1 MAREAR
7 SEILAGLAVLIVAAG
22 FGLHLARAAGPA
34 APAAGYELSAA
45 FRAADGV
52 RVGTEVRIAGVR
64 VGSVTALDLDPAT
77 FQAVARL
84 GLPGDL
90 ELPTDTAAIVATE
103 GLLGGTYVALVPG
116 GALET
121 LGPGE
126 AITDTQGS
134 VDLVTLLLKVVG
146 GE

>member
-1 MAREAR
+1 VAREAR
-7 SEILAGLAVLIVAAG
+7 SEILAGLAVLVVASG
-22 FGLHLARAAGPA
+22 FGLHLMRAAGPA
-34 APAAGYELSAA
+34 APAAGYELTAA

-52 RVGTEVRIAGVR
+52 RIGTDVRIAGVR

-84 GLPGDL
+84 GLRGDL
-90 ELPTDTAAIVATE
+90 EMPTDTAAIVATE

-121 LGPGE
+121 LAPGE
-126 AITDTQGS
+126 VILDTQGS
-134 VDLVTLLLKVVG
+134 VDLVTLLMKVVG
-146 GE
+146 GQ

>member
-7 SEILAGLAVLIVAAG
+7 SEILAGLAVLVVALG
-22 FGLHLARAAGPA
+22 FGLHLMRAAGPA
-34 APAAGYELSAA
+34 APAEGYELTAA

-52 RVGTEVRIAGVR
+52 RIGTDVRIAGVR

-77 FQAVARL
+77 FQAVARI
-84 GLPGDL
+84 GLRADL
-90 ELPTDTAAIVATE
+90 ALPADTAAIVATE

-126 AITDTQGS
+126 AILDTQGS
-134 VDLVTLLLKVVG
+134 VDLVTLLMKVVG